1 MGKELWYKGVD
12 KEPEITEDDYY
23 RVLRMKK
30 ENISVG
36 LTLKDKRM

>member
-12 KEPEITEDDYY
+12 KEPEIIEDDYY
-23 RVLRMKK
+23 RVLTMKK